1 MTITI
6 RVLSFGAT
14 FITFSMIGLC
24 MVKGDRFDS
33 MLDSVSENVSDRL
46 DSIAKRIVSKRA
58 DFHRALPWNDA
69 PVQRY
74 FPYFLVLCI
83 VVWFVSCLI
92 AGSDSFG
99 EVIRMLCLVF
109 VVGFAAVGLVGYPF
123 MPSGPFP
130 RWTLFLVAFVIA
142 FIEWGIGDIT
152 GSKIYDGVITDF
164 VNFFGLYLAYPTLR
178 MVSLLVSFMFTM
190 FTTIGVLMVTVS
202 YLRVYLVKV
211 FETMQQH
218 TEKGIRGKAES
229 FFAVPDVID
238 VREIRIGPAPDRG
251 SFDDSSMLYLFMYAL
266 VLGALLSSYLFV
278 NPYFLQSMSQKTM
291 LSIMIMLSMFVPVLI
306 IPWLSIK
313 QMDARVVS
321 DAPREYRLWQ
331 GAKTKLFYTFTGLGV
346 FMMMFI
352 ISLYFGFSLSAIID
366 NYLDFLIPLV
376 LTSAMYAFVYANNY
390 SYVLMEHVCRE
401 YNEWKCGE
409 DIGVE

>member
-1 MTITI
+1 M
-6 RVLSFGAT
+6 
-14 FITFSMIGLC
+14 FITFSMIGII

-33 MLDSVSENVSDRL
+33 ILDSVSENVSDRL
-46 DSIAKRIVSKRA
+46 DSIAKRVVSKRA
-58 DFHRALPWNDA
+58 DSPRERPWNDA
-69 PVQRY
+69 PIQRF
-74 FPYFLVLCI
+74 FPYFLALCI
-83 VVWFVSCLI
+83 IVWFLSCII

-109 VVGFAAVGLVGYPF
+109 VVGFAVVGLAGYPF

-142 FIEWGIGDIT
+142 FIEWSIGDIT

-164 VNFFGLYLAYPTLR
+164 VKFFGLYMSYPTLR
-178 MVSLLVSFMFTM
+178 MISLLVSFLFTM
-190 FTTIGVLMVTVS
+190 FTTVGVLMVTVS

-211 FETMQQH
+211 FEIMQQH
-218 TEKGIRGKAES
+218 SESGMRGKAES
-229 FFAVPDVID
+229 FFTVPDVID
-238 VREIRIGPAPDRG
+238 VSEIRIGPAPERG
-251 SFDDSSMLYLFMYAL
+251 SFDDRSMLYLFMYAM
-266 VLGALLSSYLFV
+266 VLGALISSYLFV

-376 LTSAMYAFVYANNY
+376 LTSAMYAFVYANNF
-390 SYVLMEHVCRE
+390 SYVLTEHVCRE
-401 YNEWKCGE
+401 FNEWKCGE
-409 DIGVE
+409 DVGVR